1 MGNTILTQSRIHADD
16 ADLASLRTK
25 LEQVHWQNQLDDA
38 GRRFGSNRQS
48 MKELQL
54 MSMTDR
60 RLRYLCATEAQQLIA
75 RKELSAVEYVTASL
89 DAIDAENGLLHAFLD
104 VYRDEALAAAR
115 DADNRM
121 ARGKISGSL
130 HGLPFAVKDL
140 IDVEGKPTTAQ
151 SDVLRYN
158 VANQDAVVTR
168 QLLDAGAILIGKL
181 TLEEFGIGSPSDAL
195 PWPAARN
202 PWNIECTPGGSSSGC
217 GVALAACHVPLAI
230 GTDTAGSVRNPA
242 AMCGVVGLKPT
253 YDLISRQGVFPLA
266 PSLDH
271 IGLMARTADDCAL
284 LLDVLQRGSGRRV
297 VASAAHVSALPL
309 RGLRVG
315 LLAHFYMRDVLASD
329 ETRASIA
336 SAARELVQLGA
347 EVEEVESSDL
357 QSYRQCGATL
367 LRVEAYAIHHEF
379 LIHTPERY
387 GARCRDTLLKGA
399 AVLPSEYAEAQKQQ
413 RALADEIDRLLDTS
427 DILMTG
433 VSAEPAASLTD
444 EEAANKSTNDMRVP
458 FNVTGHPALSFCI
471 GFSSDGLPIGAQLIG
486 RRLQE
491 TKLLSVAAAYQR
503 ATRWHLQHPSVP
515 FGRRPCL

>member
-1 MGNTILTQSRIHADD
+1 
-16 ADLASLRTK
+16 
-25 LEQVHWQNQLDDA
+25 
-38 GRRFGSNRQS
+38 

-54 MSMTDR
+54 TSMTDR
-60 RLRYLCATEAQQLIA
+60 KLRYLCATDAQQLIA
-75 RKELSAVEYVTASL
+75 RKELSALEYVTASL
-89 DAIDAENGLLHAFLD
+89 DAIDAENGALHAFLD
-104 VYRDEALAAAR
+104 VYRDEALAAAH

-140 IDVEGKPTTAQ
+140 IDVKGKPTTAQ
-151 SDVLRYN
+151 SDALRHN
-158 VANQDAVVTR
+158 VACQDAVVTR

-181 TLEEFGIGSPSDAL
+181 TLEEFGIGSPSDVL

-202 PWNIECTPGGSSSGC
+202 PWDIECTPGGSSSGC

-253 YDLISRQGVFPLA
+253 YDLINRQGVFPLA

-271 IGLMARTADDCAL
+271 IGLMARTANDCAL
-284 LLDVLQRGSGRRV
+284 LLDVLQRGSGRPV
-297 VASAAHVSALPL
+297 IASARHVGELPL

-329 ETRASIA
+329 ETRAAIA
-336 SAARELVQLGA
+336 SATHELVQLGA
-347 EVEEVESSDL
+347 EFDEVRSSDL
-357 QSYRQCGATL
+357 QSFRRCGITL
-367 LRVEAYAIHHEF
+367 LRVEAYAIHRES
-379 LIHTPERY
+379 LAHTPERY
-387 GARCRDTLLKGA
+387 GPRCRDALLEGA
-399 AVLPSEYAEAQKQQ
+399 AVLPSEYAKAQIQQ

-433 VSAEPAASLTD
+433 VSAETAASLAD

-486 RRLQE
+486 RRFQE
-491 TKLLSVAAAYQR
+491 TKLLAVAAAYQS
-503 ATRWHLQHPSVP
+503 ATGWHSEHPSVP
-515 FGRRPCL
+515 FARRS

>member
-1 MGNTILTQSRIHADD
+1 
-16 ADLASLRTK
+16 
-25 LEQVHWQNQLDDA
+25 
-38 GRRFGSNRQS
+38 
-48 MKELQL
+48 
-54 MSMTDR
+54 MTDS
-60 RLRYLCATEAQQLIA
+60 RLRFLCATDAQQLIA
-75 RKELSAVEYVTASL
+75 RKELSALEYVTASL
-89 DAIDAENGLLHAFLD
+89 DAIDAENGALHAFLD

-121 ARGKISGSL
+121 VRGQISGSL

-140 IDVEGKPTTAQ
+140 IDVKGKPTTAQ
-151 SDVLRYN
+151 SDVLRHK
-158 VANQDAVVTR
+158 VAIHDAVVTR
-168 QLLDAGAILIGKL
+168 QLRDAGAILIGKL

-202 PWNIECTPGGSSSGC
+202 PWDIECTPGGSSSGC

-271 IGLMARTADDCAL
+271 VGLMARTANDCAL
-284 LLDVLQRGSGRRV
+284 LLDVLQRGAGRPV
-297 VASAAHVSALPL
+297 IASAARVSDLPL

-315 LLAHFYMRDVLASD
+315 LLAHFYMRDVPASD
-329 ETRASIA
+329 ETRAA
-336 SAARELVQLGA
+336 LALAARELVQLGA
-347 EVEEVESSDL
+347 EFEEVESSDL
-357 QSYRQCGATL
+357 QSYHRCGATL
-367 LRVEAYAIHHEF
+367 LRVEAYAIHREF
-379 LIHTPERY
+379 LTHAPERY
-387 GARCRDTLLKGA
+387 GGRCRDVLLKGA
-399 AVLPSEYAEAQKQQ
+399 AVLPSEYAEAQRQQ

-433 VSAEPAASLTD
+433 VSAETAASLAD
-444 EEAANKSTNDMRVP
+444 EEAVSKSTNEMRVP

-486 RRLQE
+486 RRFQE
-491 TKLLSVAAAYQR
+491 TKLLAIAAAYQS

-515 FGRRPCL
+515 FARRC